1 MAGRRGLFVRKDTT
15 AGTGP
20 QDARL
25 ALAGLLT
32 PAGALGVVP
41 GVLSGC
47 AVTGTSGWAYEV
59 SAGHYVTTRGASD
72 GAVLAAVDGPTAT
85 DVGAVGVAPASGSRW
100 DLIWVR
106 QRDVDAGDS
115 DSQSV
120 VGVTSG
126 TSGGSPSKP
135 YGSVPAGALVL
146 AEAQV
151 ATGATQTSHA
161 NVTITNVAPAVAA
174 RGGIIPV
181 PNVTVRSAL
190 AAASEPTLAR
200 PLYVHRSDA
209 DALGRLEV
217 STNGTTWRTYTATPS
232 MPAPRTTAA
241 NGSATASG
249 NLIRDDV
256 LGAFTFS
263 AVEGYVYRVA
273 IDNVLIN
280 GGVAGDVYSVQ
291 LRIAPGASAPG
302 GSSPLVAATQVTTP
316 LAGSSGRQS
325 ADLGGPWVCES
336 SGTYSVAFFLMR
348 ALGTGPGTP
357 VSAGMSR
364 ALYAH
369 LLYKKED

>member
-1 MAGRRGLFVRKDTT
+1 MAGRRGLFVRKDAT

-32 PAGALGVVP
+32 PAGPLGVVP

-59 SAGHYVTTRGASD
+59 GAGHYVTTRGASD

-85 DVGAVGVAPASGSRW
+85 DAGAVGVAPASGSRW

-115 DSQSV
+115 DSKSV

-151 ATGATQTSHA
+151 ASGATQTSHA
-161 NVTITNVAPAVAA
+161 NVTITNVAPWVAA

-181 PNVTVRSAL
+181 PNVAARQAL
-190 AAASEPTLAR
+190 AAASAPTSAR
-200 PLYVHRSDA
+200 PLYVDRA
-209 DALGRLEV
+209 DAPLGSRLEV
-217 STNGTTWRTYTATPS
+217 TADGVTFVPVVGSTLLTATPS
-232 MPAPRTTAA
+232 GATFGGGGGTLGITSAIAVESQPFARRIRLDFAGMPSTLSSGFCEVTLRRGSTGVRSSRPSSANSTASGSYTEDLAAGQSASYQLVATTTAA
-241 NGSATASG
+241 AGITNNPTLTYLTAT
-249 NLIRDDV
+249 V
-256 LGAFTFS
+256 
-263 AVEGYVYRVA
+263 
-273 IDNVLIN
+273 
-280 GGVAGDVYSVQ
+280 
-291 LRIAPGASAPG
+291 
-302 GSSPLVAATQVTTP
+302 
-316 LAGSSGRQS
+316 
-325 ADLGGPWVCES
+325 GP
-336 SGTYSVAFFLMR
+336 A
-348 ALGTGPGTP
+348 
-357 VSAGMSR
+357 
-364 ALYAH
+364 
-369 LLYKKED
+369 